1 MIKRRKRLIKNY
13 YKKPNLFKI
22 IITRAAVVF
31 LIIAAMILMITVRS
45 YEIFLENERLF
56 SDSPRTNFY
65 ENSLK
70 NAFELYELRNDEE
83 KLKKISEL
91 YGRQLTD
98 EELST
103 QFELL
108 IRNMYS
114 WLVGCSANVYDENM
128 KNGLMDFDKPFLI
141 LTRTQ
146 EYTPK
151 DNSEKSKKAKVYY
164 RCCEADVAEKL
175 NRLKDLDS
183 EPVYVD
189 MKGYYLKD
197 MDFIP
202 GEIYLSVEK
211 IDYDRS
217 YKLQEVFSN
226 GEEYF
231 DTDNEAEMIK
241 IKLDMSLKSKDE
253 LIAEG
258 YTYSDENVSGGLF
271 SALSQIR
278 VINPCNEEDKELIS
292 RAKEAFEV
300 FAVDNN
306 MKADEEY
313 DYSTESDL
321 SFFMG
326 QTYESLYGERVRMG
340 EGDKKKVFN
349 IISGSRVDYWTCDN
363 VIDLDFSKFGVCTNR
378 EMLML
383 ETSIAAVIGI
393 VLTIILSLFAYQK
406 KKSIYE
412 MNIYQR
418 DLTNIMAH
426 DLKSPLMVIRGSAEN
441 MQDMTDNE
449 YAKTIVDEADY
460 MSSLISRILSFSKL
474 ESDQTKMKKEAIDV
488 KALVDEVIDSYSEET
503 ERRGITTAVDSGEKV
518 LAIKADSFWIKEAL
532 SNLYDN
538 AVKYCPDKSEI
549 SIKLGEKELSIKNKM
564 ADPNIKNIKKLKN
577 RFVRGD
583 NARSGQKGNGLGLSI
598 VDTILERNGLH
609 LVLKKEEDNFV
620 VIVKK

>member
-31 LIIAAMILMITVRS
+31 LILAAMILMITVRS

-258 YTYSDENVSGGLF
+258 YTYSDEYVSGGLF

-326 QTYESLYGERVRMG
+326 QTYESLYGERV
-340 EGDKKKVFN
+340 
-349 IISGSRVDYWTCDN
+349 
-363 VIDLDFSKFGVCTNR
+363 
-378 EMLML
+378 
-383 ETSIAAVIGI
+383 
-393 VLTIILSLFAYQK
+393 
-406 KKSIYE
+406 
-412 MNIYQR
+412 
-418 DLTNIMAH
+418 
-426 DLKSPLMVIRGSAEN
+426 
-441 MQDMTDNE
+441 
-449 YAKTIVDEADY
+449 
-460 MSSLISRILSFSKL
+460 
-474 ESDQTKMKKEAIDV
+474 
-488 KALVDEVIDSYSEET
+488 
-503 ERRGITTAVDSGEKV
+503 
-518 LAIKADSFWIKEAL
+518 
-532 SNLYDN
+532 
-538 AVKYCPDKSEI
+538 
-549 SIKLGEKELSIKNKM
+549 
-564 ADPNIKNIKKLKN
+564 
-577 RFVRGD
+577 
-583 NARSGQKGNGLGLSI
+583 
-598 VDTILERNGLH
+598 
-609 LVLKKEEDNFV
+609 
-620 VIVKK
+620 

>member
-31 LIIAAMILMITVRS
+31 LIIAVIMLMITVRS

-83 KLKKISEL
+83 KLEKISEL

-151 DNSEKSKKAKVYY
+151 DNSEESKKAKVYY
-164 RCCEADVAEKL
+164 RCCEADVVEEL
-175 NRLKDLDS
+175 YRLKDFYQ

-189 MKGYYLKD
+189 LKGYYLKD

-202 GEIYLSVEK
+202 EEIYLSVEK
-211 IDYDRS
+211 EDYDSS
-217 YKLQEVFSN
+217 YKLQEIFSN

-231 DTDNEAEMIK
+231 DSDYETEMRR
-241 IKLDMSLKSKDE
+241 IKLDMSLKSKDV

-258 YTYSDENVSGGLF
+258 YSYSDETISGGLY

-278 VINPCNEEDKELIS
+278 VIYPYNEEEKELIS
-292 RAKEAFEV
+292 RTKEAFEV

-306 MKADEEY
+306 MKADEEF

-321 SFFMG
+321 SFFTG
-326 QTYESLYGERVRMG
+326 QTYEALYGERVRMG

-349 IISGSRVDYWTCDN
+349 IISGHQINYWTSEN
-363 VIDLDFSKFGVCTNR
+363 VLDFSEFGVCTNM

-393 VLTIILSLFAYQK
+393 ILTFILSLFAYQK

-441 MQDMTDNE
+441 IQDMTDND

-460 MSSLISRILSFSKL
+460 MSSLITRILSFSKL
-474 ESDQTKMKKEAIDV
+474 ESDQTKMKKEAIDI
-488 KALVDEVIDSYSEET
+488 KSLVDEVIDSYSKET
-503 ERRGITTAVDSGEKV
+503 ERRGITTAVDPMDKV

-549 SIKLGEKELSIKNKM
+549 NIKLGEKELSIKNKM
-564 ADPNIKNIKKLKN
+564 SDPDVKNIKKLKK

-598 VDTILERNGLH
+598 VDTILERNGLR

-620 VIVKK
+620 AIVKK